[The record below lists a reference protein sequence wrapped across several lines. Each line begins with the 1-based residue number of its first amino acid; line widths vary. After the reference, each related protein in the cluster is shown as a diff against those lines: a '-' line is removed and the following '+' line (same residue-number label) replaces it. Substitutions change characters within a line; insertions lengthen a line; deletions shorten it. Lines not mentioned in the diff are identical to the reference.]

1 MQKEYKWDN
10 VHIISVP
17 ISTRNGQTY
26 VDLIVPKV
34 KSMYVDKD
42 ELASGLYQIAE
53 KNNIELLSKNDV
65 PFFNNSF

>member
-1 MQKEYKWDN
+1 MKIEYKWDN

-17 ISTRNGQTY
+17 ISTRSGQVY

-53 KNNIELLSKNDV
+53 KTI
-65 PFFNNSF
+65 